1 MNLLL
6 SAATDPFR
14 LGEAVSI
21 LMKSDS
27 EKIFSAEKCRD
38 MGRRCVCFNLRK
50 AARAVTQLY
59 DSYLRPSG
67 LRGTQLTLL
76 MAARGVGPVQISR
89 LAKGTIMDRTT
100 LTRNLRVL
108 ERKKLITIK
117 TGLDRRAREIA
128 LTDRGHDVLM
138 KAMPLWGK
146 AQAYVQK
153 GIGGEVLKRFL
164 EDLSKFVSLARKD

>member
-1 MNLLL
+1 
-6 SAATDPFR
+6 
-14 LGEAVSI
+14 
-21 LMKSDS
+21 MKSDS

-67 LRGTQLTLL
+67 LRATQLTLL
-76 MAARGVGPVQISR
+76 LAARGVGPVQISR
-89 LAKGTIMDRTT
+89 LAKGAIMDRTT

-108 ERKKLITIK
+108 ERKKLITVRA
-117 TGLDRRAREIA
+117 GLDRRAREVA
-128 LTDRGHDVLM
+128 LTDRGQDVLM

-146 AQAYVQK
+146 AQAHVQK
-153 GIGGEVLKRFL
+153 GISEEVLNRLL
-164 EDLSKFVSLARKD
+164 EDLTKFVSLVRKG